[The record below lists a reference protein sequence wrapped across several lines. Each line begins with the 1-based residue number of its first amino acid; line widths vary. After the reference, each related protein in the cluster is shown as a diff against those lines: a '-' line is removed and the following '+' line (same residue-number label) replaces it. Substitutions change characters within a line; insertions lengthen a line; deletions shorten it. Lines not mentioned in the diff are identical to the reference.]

1 MPIVQVG
8 MSWLDIILII
18 ILIIPTLVGLKA
30 GIVKILLSLAGI
42 VVGVVLAGR
51 FSESLAGVLPFISD
65 PGWARVAAFA
75 IIVIVVMI
83 IASIL
88 AAMIK
93 WAASAFLLGW
103 VNRLGGAVL
112 GFVVGAIFC
121 GALLTMWVKF
131 LGIGEAVSGSALA
144 NILLDGFPI
153 VLALLPAEFDS
164 VRSFFQ

>member
-1 MPIVQVG
+1 

-18 ILIIPTLVGLKA
+18 ILIIPTLIGLKIGVIKA
-30 GIVKILLSLAGI
+30 LLSLAGI

-51 FSESLAGVLPFISD
+51 YSDSLAGVLPFISD
-65 PGWARVAAFA
+65 SGWAKIVAFA

-83 IASIL
+83 IASVL
-88 AAMIK
+88 AAVIK
-93 WAASAFLLGW
+93 WFASAILLGW

-112 GFVVGAIFC
+112 GFIVGAVFC

-131 LGIGEAVSGSALA
+131 LGIGDAVAGSALA
-144 NILLDGFPI
+144 NVLLDGFPI